1 MTHIPHRCARLLA
14 LLIVPVATIAC
25 HDAYDAL
32 FLDPDK
38 STTAKIEY
46 LFTQGLLDAD
56 FPIHYGEW
64 YWQVY
69 PNVAA
74 WAQVSGTQHDVN
86 MMRPLS
92 HQWQNAWP
100 HDYDKAVL

>member
-1 MTHIPHRCARLLA
+1 MTRTIKSATRLLA
-14 LLIVPVATIAC
+14 LPIVSAAIIAC

-46 LFTQGLLDAD
+46 LFTQGLVDAD

-69 PNVAA
+69 NNVAA
-74 WAQVSGTQHDVN
+74 WGPGPGTEKHVN
-86 MMRPLS
+86 LMRPLS
-92 HQWQNAWP
+92 DQWPNTWA
-100 HDYDKAVL
+100 DYYTQ